1 MSHVKVQQQQLEAE
15 FDAATELLLCAR
27 EQLSVKKWPA
37 MECAV
42 SAAFFLQ
49 KASGTLEFACLSRSF
64 TSPTRS
70 NKILHNTC
78 RKSRLLFL
86 ISTFF
91 VPLFHVLLPQ
101 DHRIRWGHAS
111 RSRHQP
117 LLCRGNLENRWQIG
131 LTAFFCQLA
140 VHSMAAFTS
149 VANHPT
155 NGFINAT
162 VTCQW

>member
-37 MECAV
+37 MEAQFQRH
-42 SAAFFLQ
+42 FFCTMPR
-49 KASGTLEFACLSRSF
+49 GTLEFACLSRSF
-64 TSPTRS
+64 TKKTRS

-91 VPLFHVLLPQ
+91 VPLFSCLT
-101 DHRIRWGHAS
+101 S
-111 RSRHQP
+111 RSPDQMRACIPQP
-117 LLCRGNLENRWQIG
+117 SPAPVVQGKSWKQVADRFNCLFLSACSPFHGCVYIS
-131 LTAFFCQLA
+131 CQPPYKWL
-140 VHSMAAFTS
+140 H
-149 VANHPT
+149 
-155 NGFINAT
+155 
-162 VTCQW
+162 